1 MTALRQRR
9 SAFTLIELLTVIAI
23 IGILAAII
31 IPVVGKVRES
41 ARKTQSLSNLRQIGQ
56 AVILYGHEH
65 RDRLIHANEVE
76 GEWFTSPLQNFV
88 EGRPVGHPQ
97 WVTSSN
103 VSAAYRCPAFET
115 TQPWRTGFGIY
126 YYLNAYI
133 TPGDFSR
140 TNEARWKGALRMAQ
154 FPAPSRTIII
164 GSAPGLVLDARRS
177 TGFVPENS
185 SPTRYGNS
193 AGYLFLDG
201 HVKSLNEADALQM
214 FP

>member
-1 MTALRQRR
+1 MKSPLRQ

-31 IPVVGKVRES
+31 IPTVGKVRES
-41 ARKTQSLSNLRQIGQ
+41 ARKAQSLSNLRQIGQ
-56 AVILYGHEH
+56 AVIMYAQDNK
-65 RDRLIHANEVE
+65 DRLIHANEVA

-88 EGRPVGHPQ
+88 EGRPVGSPQ

-103 VSAAYRCPAFET
+103 VSPAYRCPAFET

-133 TPGDFSR
+133 EPGNFSR
-140 TNEARWKGALRMAQ
+140 TNEARWIGALRTAQ
-154 FPAPSRTIII
+154 FQAPSRTIII
-164 GSAPGLVLDARRS
+164 GSAPGLVLDVRRS
-177 TGFVPENS
+177 TGFVAENS
-185 SPTRYGNS
+185 DPKRHGNT
-193 AGYLFLDG
+193 ANYLFLDG
-201 HVKSLNEADALQM
+201 HVRSLSEVDALQI